1 MMFAGGH
8 GFNGPVPKLQLS
20 LGIFHTWAS
29 RRASGEGMCDVAPVQ
44 NFPTETDP
52 VTAIPRT
59 GPQAGDTV
67 HAAPDPARL

>member
-1 MMFAGGH
+1 MFASGH
-8 GFNGPVPKLQLS
+8 GFNDPVPKLQRS
-20 LGIFHTWAS
+20 LGIFQTWTSRMAS
-29 RRASGEGMCDVAPVQ
+29 DEAIRDVAPVQ

-52 VTAIPRT
+52 VTAIPHT